1 MNVNNQNQA
10 IIDKKGR
17 FSASELSGPGHRKKG
32 TELFEVD
39 EPHSQGHGKQN
50 NPGHVMPKPPAG
62 QGEEEG
68 EDNKEGANM
77 VKGKGPKAVL
87 KRGVLGNFEPKEPPK
102 SFKPGEE
109 GKAVHTS
116 MEEKS
121 KADQTVREFG
131 FNMVASDKVP
141 MNRSIPDTRMDECKY
156 WQYPEDLPTASVILV
171 FYNEGW
177 STLVRTVHSIINTSP
192 PHLLH
197 EVVLIDD
204 DSDKDFLKG
213 PLEEYIKQ
221 WNGRVKLYRNPERL
235 GLIQARN
242 HGAKLSTGDVIV
254 FLDAH
259 CECNRNWLVPLLAR
273 IRYDRTILAVPIV
286 DGINWDTMAYYS
298 VYDHRHHRGIFEWG
312 FLYKESVV
320 PEKELATREHP
331 SEPYKS
337 PTHAGGLF
345 AMDRKYFWELG
356 GYDPGLQI
364 WGGENY
370 ELAFKVWMCGGISE
384 WVPCS
389 RVWMCG
395 GSSEWV
401 PCSRVGHIYRGPRVA
416 GMGKVKTNP
425 RLPFSL
431 VNYMRVVEV
440 WMDEE
445 HKNYYYTREPLGRG
459 APIGDISKQLQ
470 FKKDHSCKSFKWF
483 MENVA
488 YEVYEKFPKL
498 PPNKAW
504 GEVREKGGVRR
515 CWDTLGQGV
524 GGGAIGV
531 YHCHGGGGNQVRQPS
546 KQECWDSLYQQVGGD
561 IIVRTCHMM
570 GNSQLYRLNT
580 KGQLGLGER
589 CLDSPNGDT
598 LQIRYCEVQPTGP
611 WDFDKGLGQIRHKVH
626 NKCVEAGSDSKLH
639 LVACDPSS
647 AQQQWEIN
655 EIQPW
660 KR

>member
-1 MNVNNQNQA
+1 MRIVFLRRRPLLKLVILISF
-10 IIDKKGR
+10 IICCSIIFYR
-17 FSASELSGPGHRKKG
+17 LSGSGHKKG
-32 TELFEVD
+32 TELFDIDDVD
-39 EPHSQGHGKQN
+39 LPGHRRQQN
-50 NPGHVMPKPPAG
+50 NQGHVMPKPPSRQG
-62 QGEEEG
+62 QGEEDAE
-68 EDNKEGANM
+68 ESNNAAAR
-77 VKGKGPKAVL
+77 VKGPTAVL
-87 KRGVLGNFEPKEPPK
+87 RKGVLGNFEPKEPPK
-102 SFKPGEE
+102 SYTPGED
-109 GKAVHTS
+109 GKPVHTS

-121 KADQTVREFG
+121 RADRTVREFG

-156 WQYPEDLPTASVILV
+156 WHYPEDLPTASVILV

-192 PHLLH
+192 AHLLH

-204 DSDKDFLKG
+204 ESDKDFLKA
-213 PLEEYIKQ
+213 PLEDYIKQ
-221 WNGRVKLYRNPERL
+221 WNGKVKLYRNPERL

-242 HGAKLSTGDVIV
+242 RGAQLSTGDVVV

-286 DGINWDTMAYYS
+286 DGINWDNMAYYS
-298 VYDHRHHRGIFEWG
+298 VYDSRHHRGIFEWG

-320 PEKELATREHP
+320 PDRELSTREHP

-345 AMDRKYFWELG
+345 AMDRKFFWEMG
-356 GYDPGLQI
+356 GYDPGLRI

-370 ELAFKVWMCGGISE
+370 ELAFK
-384 WVPCS
+384 
-389 RVWMCG
+389 VWMCG

-401 PCSRVGHIYRGPRVA
+401 PCSRVGHIYRGPRV
-416 GMGKVKTNP
+416 GGLGRVKNNNP

-445 HKNYYYTREPLGRG
+445 HKEYYYTREPLGRG

-470 FKKDHSCKSFKWF
+470 FKEEHNCKSFKWF

-488 YEVYEKFPKL
+488 YEVYDKFPKL

-504 GEVREKGGVRR
+504 GEVRQPSTQH
-515 CWDTLGQGV
+515 CWDSLNQGV
-524 GGGAIGV
+524 GG
-531 YHCHGGGGNQVRQPS
+531 
-546 KQECWDSLYQQVGGD
+546 EVGL
-561 IIVRTCHMM
+561 RMCHMM
-570 GNSQLYRLNT
+570 GNSQLYRINT

-589 CLDSPNGDT
+589 CLEAPGGDT
-598 LQIRYCEVQPTGP
+598 LHIRYCEVQPTGP
-611 WDFDKGLGQIRHKVH
+611 WDFDKALGQIRHKVH
-626 NKCVEAGSDSKLH
+626 NKCVESGDDSKLH

-647 AQQQWEIN
+647 AKQQWEVN

>member
-1 MNVNNQNQA
+1 MRIVFFKRRA
-10 IIDKKGR
+10 VLKISIIASCLFFCSYAVFRFVGSGEKKRSTEHLSIDKADFKG
-17 FSASELSGPGHRKKG
+17 GP
-32 TELFEVD
+32 V
-39 EPHSQGHGKQN
+39 PGKN
-50 NPGHVMPKPPAG
+50 EEHVMPQPPAGGNAKGEEGKNGLQNDALDKPKPPAAIFKK
-62 QGEEEG
+62 
-68 EDNKEGANM
+68 D
-77 VKGKGPKAVL
+77 
-87 KRGVLGNFEPKEPPK
+87 VLGNYEPKEPPK
-102 SFKPGEE
+102 SYKPGED
-109 GKAVHTS
+109 GKPVITS
-116 MEEKS
+116 MEEKA

-131 FNMVASDKVP
+131 FNMVASDKIA

-156 WQYPEDLPTASVILV
+156 WHYPEELPTASVILV
-171 FYNEGW
+171 FHNEGW
-177 STLVRTVHSIINTSP
+177 STLVRTVHSVINTSP

-197 EVVLIDD
+197 EVVMVDD

-213 PLEEYIKQ
+213 PLDDYVKQ
-221 WNGRVKLYRNPERL
+221 WNGKVKVYRNAERM

-242 HGAKLSTGDVIV
+242 RGAELSTGDVIV

-273 IRYDRTILAVPIV
+273 IKYDRTILAVPIV
-286 DGINWDTMAYYS
+286 DGVNWDTMAYYS
-298 VYDHRHHRGIFEWG
+298 VYDSRHHRGIFEWG

-320 PEKELATREHP
+320 PEKELATREHA

-345 AMDRKYFWELG
+345 AMDRKYFWEMG

-370 ELAFKVWMCGGISE
+370 ELAFKVWQ
-384 WVPCS
+384 
-389 RVWMCG
+389 CG

-416 GMGKVKTNP
+416 GLGNVKTNP
-425 RLPFSL
+425 KLPFSL

-445 HKNYYYTREPLGRG
+445 HKEYYYTREPMGRG

-470 FKKDHSCKSFKWF
+470 FKKDNNCKSFKWF

-504 GEVREKGGVRR
+504 GEVRLP
-515 CWDTLGQGV
+515 TT
-524 GGGAIGV
+524 
-531 YHCHGGGGNQVRQPS
+531 N
-546 KQECWDSLYQQVGGD
+546 ECWDSLNQGPGGE
-561 IIVRTCHMM
+561 VSMRMCHMQ
-570 GNSQLYRLNT
+570 GFGQLYRINT
-580 KGQLGLGER
+580 KGQIGLGER
-589 CLDSPNGDT
+589 CIDSPNGDT
-598 LQIRYCEVQPTGP
+598 LHIRYCEVQPTGP
-611 WDFDKGLGQIRHKVH
+611 WEFDAGLGQLKHSTH

-639 LVACDPSS
+639 LTGCNPSS
-647 AQQQWEIN
+647 PQQKWVVN
-655 EIQPW
+655 VIQPW
-660 KR
+660 RS